1 MNDKIWYM
9 IMALCLVCL
18 LAGSASALS
27 ITTDKQALKSGE
39 NITANVSE
47 MTNGTT
53 FHMKVT
59 IDQQI
64 TSAGNVSGDF
74 NVTIPFKISGGNF
87 TLSEMNTTENSV
99 TIGENEIQPGE
110 IQGEGLYHEMTWSG
124 SSVNGLFSR
133 TNTSSEIAE
142 GTMNVRWVVTPMPG
156 AKIVTSV
163 VEINGTKVAGPDNF
177 VLNTRSN
184 SINPSTINVEILAN
198 DTVAYQSP
206 FILETAVI
214 PTLMPGDNSP
224 GSNSPGSNSA
234 SGSDAYTGETGAVKP
249 AVNNTTANLTASMT
263 TVAGITPL
271 VAMTTEVP
279 STGMNAT
286 GASMD
291 VAGAAT
297 NGTTPK
303 PAGAPFALVTLI
315 GLGLACLV
323 VRSRR

>member
-1 MNDKIWYM
+1 MDNKIWYM
-9 IMALCLVCL
+9 IAALGLVCM

-39 NITANVSE
+39 LTTVNVSE

-64 TSAGNVSGDF
+64 ISAGNVSGGF

-110 IQGEGLYHEMTWSG
+110 IQGEGLYHEMTWNG

-142 GTMNVRWVVTPMPG
+142 GTMNVRWVATPMPG

-163 VEINGTKVAGPDNF
+163 VEINGTKVAGPENF

-184 SINPSTINVEILAN
+184 STNPSTINVEIIAN

-214 PTLMPGDNSP
+214 PTLMPG
-224 GSNSPGSNSA
+224 SNSPGSTSA

-249 AVNNTTANLTASMT
+249 AVNNTTANLTTSMT

-271 VAMTTEVP
+271 VATTTEKWEEVT
-279 STGMNAT
+279 STGMNVT
-286 GASMD
+286 GTA
-291 VAGAAT
+291 ANTTGNAT